1 MWSLIRAGS
10 SLLSWLSCYWYFE
23 VSVHREWTC
32 SPRVGMRV
40 GRAIC
45 LKAFPLT
52 QESTPGPNPL
62 CDLSGPATDND
73 KVGVTLELPSA
84 HHNQCITVWRQLQS
98 GPSSFLPWPGLPC
111 SYCHMSAFLAQAS
124 PFRGL
129 FLGDL
134 DQGTYTLT
142 RIFLLLA
149 LSPLPSPSPGSF
161 KEKEAFF
168 RGSSL
173 VRWFSHLFFIHLII
187 TPCFLWR
194 KWNISKLVLLCSLF
208 LAILQ

>member
-1 MWSLIRAGS
+1 MNLN
-10 SLLSWLSCYWYFE
+10 
-23 VSVHREWTC
+23 C
-32 SPRVGMRV
+32 SPRVEVGV

-45 LKAFPLT
+45 LKAFSPLT

-62 CDLSGPATDND
+62 CGLSGPATDND
-73 KVGVTLELPSA
+73 KVGETVELPFA

-134 DQGTYTLT
+134 GQGTYILT
-142 RIFLLLA
+142 QH
-149 LSPLPSPSPGSF
+149 LSPPSTSPSP
-161 KEKEAFF
+161 
-168 RGSSL
+168 
-173 VRWFSHLFFIHLII
+173 FSQPMEL
-187 TPCFLWR
+187 
-194 KWNISKLVLLCSLF
+194 
-208 LAILQ
+208 